1 MDNKWVV
8 FGDSVELW
16 SWKIDLWWIDDEVFS
31 QAVESVVLSTQQNF
45 LGFLSCDNWVKT
57 YTRTKYPREK
67 YWIYKDKEYKDSTRL
82 LGERLWK
89 TLVEETRWNV
99 ATRFRTILGLREWYE
114 RDNQIHSIQEVKSI
128 LWEELLYTPWWIY
141 SVILN
146 KGIPLL
152 YTEPVVI
159 INSQNIDI
167 ERLVY
172 WAKGL
177 YQQRFTVED
186 FENRKAFTVETILP
200 SSR

>member
-1 MDNKWVV
+1 MDDKWVV
-8 FGDSVELW
+8 FGNSVELW

-45 LGFLSCDNWVKT
+45 LGFLSCDNWVKI

-89 TLVEETRWNV
+89 TLIEETRWNV

-128 LWEELLYTPWWIY
+128 LWEELIYTPWWIY

-172 WAKGL
+172 WAEKL
-177 YQQRFTVED
+177 HQQRFTIED
-186 FENRKAFTVETILP
+186 FENRKAFTIETILP